1 MNSRVENS
9 ISRIAEQA
17 RGRYTTALKN
27 ARNRTEKAADRVT
40 DGKKSIKTLSKLSLK
55 LTAVTHRTAD
65 KVLKQQAKMIEHQ
78 IDAFAGRLSAAAEAT
93 DARNLVKTQFR
104 MIPENA
110 SLFVDDARSAL
121 GIVAGAGAEFRDLLK
136 GTVQELRGVKKAP
149 TKKTAA
155 KKTGSKKATA
165 KKATKPRKK
174 AATKQAAAAPKAE
187 ASSTQEQPKA
197 A

>member
-27 ARNRTEKAADRVT
+27 ARNRTEVAADRVT

-65 KVLKQQAKMIEHQ
+65 KVLKQQTKMLEHQ
-78 IDAFAGRLSAAAEAT
+78 IDAFAGRLTAAAEAT
-93 DARNLVKTQFR
+93 DIRNLVKTQFR

-110 SLFVDDARSAL
+110 SLFVNDARSAL
-121 GIVAGAGAEFRDLLK
+121 GIVAGAGAEVRDLLK
-136 GTVQELRGVKKAP
+136 GTVQEFRG
-149 TKKTAA
+149 TRKTAA
-155 KKTGSKKATA
+155 KKAPVRKTA
-165 KKATKPRKK
+165 KPRKK
-174 AATKQAAAAPKAE
+174 ATKKKAVATPKAE
-187 ASSTQEQPKA
+187 ANSTEEQPKA